1 MVVGEGLLLDIFSDS
16 FQIAYYFH
24 VRVRFMFVCQS
35 NDGVVSFNNFCPLL
49 IESLIFLL

>member
-1 MVVGEGLLLDIFSDS
+1 MVVGEGLLVEIFSDS

-24 VRVRFMFVCQS
+24 VRFMFVCQS